1 MRNKA
6 FPDSGKALR
15 FLEAICYLA
24 SQKIAVMLYTIIQHA
39 HSGLRW
45 VVLLLLLWTIW
56 GAFQGRQKGAAFGDA
71 DRKRGLFAMI
81 SAHIQLLLGLIL
93 YFTSPLVKFESG
105 VMAEKIAR
113 FYTVEHI
120 SMMLIAIVLITL
132 GYTRANK
139 KADDRA
145 KFQTQLVFFL
155 IALLLI
161 LAAIPWPFRDG
172 LNGNW
177 F

>member
-1 MRNKA
+1 MKKQGL
-6 FPDSGKALR
+6 SGFRKGFAL
-15 FLEAICYLA
+15 FWGYLL
-24 SQKIAVMLYTIIQHA
+24 SCLTKIAFMLYTILQHV

-56 GAFQGRQKGAAFGDA
+56 GAFQGRQKGAAFADA

-81 SAHIQLLLGLIL
+81 SAHVQLLLGLLL
-93 YFTSPLVKFESG
+93 YFISPYVKFEGGIMKDSLL
-105 VMAEKIAR
+105 R

-132 GYTRANK
+132 GYSRANK

-155 IALLLI
+155 IALLVI
-161 LAAIPWPFRDG
+161 LAAIPWPFRPG

>member
-1 MRNKA
+1 
-6 FPDSGKALR
+6 
-15 FLEAICYLA
+15 
-24 SQKIAVMLYTIIQHA
+24 MLYTILQHA

-56 GAFQGRQKGAAFGDA
+56 GAFQGRQKGAAFTDA

-81 SAHIQLLLGLIL
+81 SAHVQLLLGLFL
-93 YFTSPLVKFESG
+93 YFISPYVKFEGGIMKDSLL
-105 VMAEKIAR
+105 R

-132 GYTRANK
+132 GYSRANK

-155 IALLLI
+155 IALLVI
-161 LAAIPWPFRDG
+161 LAAIPWPFRAG

>member
-1 MRNKA
+1 
-6 FPDSGKALR
+6 
-15 FLEAICYLA
+15 
-24 SQKIAVMLYTIIQHA
+24 MLYTILQHA

-45 VVLLLLLWTIW
+45 VVLILLLWAIW
-56 GAFQGRQKGAAFGDA
+56 GAFQGRSKSAAFSDA

-81 SAHIQLLLGLIL
+81 SAHVQLLLGLSL
-93 YFTSPLVKFESG
+93 YFLSPYVKFEGG
-105 VMAEKIAR
+105 VMKDSLLR

-120 SMMLIAIVLITL
+120 SLMLIAIALITL
-132 GYTRANK
+132 GYTRIRK
-139 KADDRA
+139 KADDRS
-145 KFQTQLVFFL
+145 KFQTQFVFFL

-161 LAAIPWPFRDG
+161 LAAIPWPFRAG